1 MSLQDRLETHNLAKF
16 SLRPMNPALKEQ
28 ADFDIRQKELH
39 ESGGLAYMFLGKW
52 SSNLN
57 IQVSSSVL

>member
-1 MSLQDRLETHNLAKF
+1 
-16 SLRPMNPALKEQ
+16 MNPALKVV

-39 ESGGLAYMFLGKW
+39 ESGGLAYMFLEKW
-52 SSNLN
+52 SSYLN